1 MLNKYQVLADAFAK
15 NVLRTLGLL
24 VVLSLSSSSLLAQNY
39 SFDARRL
46 ALGGV
51 SNVGRVNTVFE
62 MNPRKAEYRSIV
74 IPFGLIQ
81 VFRNTEVFDPNHV
94 DFDLGR
100 AIDYAANP
108 LHLAFNRSQG
118 EGQFDF
124 LGDIRNAQLDRDL
137 NSYRGFTPPEK
148 LVAEGLIAPSWGHT
162 FQFPG
167 LGNESSQ
174 GFYLGVGPY
183 LSVGTDLRVDPRLV
197 DILGSD
203 VDVAIPTT
211 NFLITNRSS
220 EQLAMA
226 ITGGYRARFGLSGR
240 SAVGQANS
248 NGIYVAVN
256 YHYLKGFRYDD
267 LDINLNIETDSAGL
281 ITLLPTSTPLVID
294 QLTSTS
300 GSGLALDFG
309 VGAILD
315 NWEFGFGANGIANR
329 INWTGLKRTQY
340 DLTNLLN
347 GQPFTNTSLPAPVT
361 SIEVNLPVRYSG
373 NVGYH
378 ANRWSVLADVT
389 HGFENFSFHGGTE
402 YRLSRLEFRIGSSF
416 SRDSWNPSGGVG
428 LNLTRR
434 LSFDVALFST
444 NANVERGQELAF
456 ATSLRINPGR
466 SE

>member
-1 MLNKYQVLADAFAK
+1 MLNKYQVSADAFTK
-15 NVLRTLGLL
+15 NFLKTLSLI
-24 VVLSLSSSSLLAQNY
+24 VVLSLSSLSLSAQNY

-51 SNVGRVNTVFE
+51 TNVGRVNTVFE
-62 MNPRKAEYRSIV
+62 MNPRKSEYRSIV

-81 VFRNTEVFDPNHV
+81 VFRNTEVFDPDHV
-94 DFDLGR
+94 DFDLTR
-100 AIDYAANP
+100 AIDYVSNP

-137 NSYRGFTPPEK
+137 NSYRGFTPPEE
-148 LVAEGLIAPSWGHT
+148 LVVEGLIAPSWGHT
-162 FQFPG
+162 FKF
-167 LGNESSQ
+167 LDLSNESSH
-174 GFYLGVGPY
+174 GIYLGVGPY
-183 LSVGTDLRVDPRLV
+183 LSLGTDLGVDPRLV

-203 VDVAIPTT
+203 VDVPIPATT
-211 NFLITNRSS
+211 FLITNRTS
-220 EQLAMA
+220 EQVAMA
-226 ITGGYRARFGLSGR
+226 ITGGYRARFGLPGR
-240 SAVGQANS
+240 AVVGESNP
-248 NGIYVAVN
+248 NGIYFAAN

-300 GSGLALDFG
+300 GSGLALDFE
-309 VGAILD
+309 VGAIHD
-315 NWEFGFGANGIANR
+315 NWEFGFGADGVANR
-329 INWTGLKRTQY
+329 INWKELKLTQF

-347 GQPFTNTSLPAPVT
+347 GQAFADRSLPAPVT
-361 SIEVNLPVRYSG
+361 TIEVNLPVRYSG

-378 ANRWSVLADVT
+378 ANTWSVLADFAY
-389 HGFENFSFHGGTE
+389 GFENFSFHGGTE
-402 YRLSRLEFRIGSSF
+402 YRLSRLEFRAGSSF
-416 SRDSWNPSGGVG
+416 SRDSWQPSGGVG

-444 NANVERGQELAF
+444 NANVERDRELAF

>member
-15 NVLRTLGLL
+15 NVLKTLSLV
-24 VVLSLSSSSLLAQNY
+24 VVLSLSSLSLSAQNY

-81 VFRNTEVFDPNHV
+81 VLRNTEVFDPNHV
-94 DFDLGR
+94 DFDLVR

-162 FQFPG
+162 FKFLD
-167 LGNESSQ
+167 LGDASSH
-174 GFYLGVGPY
+174 GIYLGVGPY

-197 DILGSD
+197 EILGSD
-203 VDVAIPTT
+203 VDVAIPATT
-211 NFLITNRSS
+211 FLITNRSS

-226 ITGGYRARFGLSGR
+226 ITGGYRARFGLPGR
-240 SAVGQANS
+240 AAVGQSNP
-248 NGIYVAVN
+248 NGIYFAAN

-300 GSGLALDFG
+300 GSGFALDFE
-309 VGAILD
+309 VGAIHD
-315 NWEFGFGANGIANR
+315 NWEFGFGADGVANR
-329 INWTGLKRTQY
+329 IDWKGLKRTQF
-340 DLTNLLN
+340 DLTNLLT
-347 GQPFTNTSLPAPVT
+347 GQPFANRNLPAPVT
-361 SIEVNLPVRYSG
+361 TIEVNLPVRYSG

-378 ANRWSVLADVT
+378 ANTWSVLADFAY
-389 HGFENFSFHGGTE
+389 GFENFSFHGGTE

-416 SRDSWNPSGGVG
+416 SRDSWHPSGGVG

-444 NANVERGQELAF
+444 NANVERVRELAF